1 MDYFFTII
9 VFLVIFS
16 VIVLVHEFGH
26 FIMAKRAGIRIDEF
40 GIGLPPRVFGKKVGE
55 TIYSVNWIPFG
66 GFVRMFGEDNS
77 DPKATRSSRS
87 FTAKPMRARA
97 KVIVA
102 GVAMNFLLAWF
113 LLFIG
118 FSFGMEPLLTPKD
131 VFPAVSKGQIVLD
144 AGAKVKSVVV
154 GSLADSAGFKEGDIV
169 YSVNGEAVT
178 SQLFAGILKDSK
190 AVYGVIRDGNVYEFK
205 INDSIDK
212 GSGIEFYNLTP
223 FPRVKFFELEKYTD
237 LYKVG
242 LRADDVIIKVNGEQ
256 VYTVEDFEKLIRGV
270 PLLEYEVYRDGLM
283 HKFII
288 ERSESRKVIV
298 SSVIPGSPAE
308 KAGIKNEDIILSV
321 NGKEMIDSMELIK
334 FVEDHQNEVIA
345 YNVLR
350 EGQRIFYEIKPENG
364 KIGVY
369 LSELMNYGIDQGVSV
384 YNVDL
389 LSSVI
394 EIKDEKYPFYISIY
408 KGFYETYRLSTL
420 TIDMFIGFVNGFLK
434 TGEIDDSVAG
444 PVGIAQMTHGF
455 MKEGA
460 ISLIRFMAL
469 LSLSLAAINILP
481 FPALDGG
488 RLLFI
493 LIELLLG
500 RKIPQKWEAKVHAL
514 GYVIILGL
522 ILVVTYSD
530 ILRLLGL

>member
-1 MDYFFTII
+1 
-9 VFLVIFS
+9 
-16 VIVLVHEFGH
+16 
-26 FIMAKRAGIRIDEF
+26 MAKRAGIRIDEF

-66 GFVRMFGEDNS
+66 GFVRMFGEDSS

-389 LSSVI
+389 LS
-394 EIKDEKYPFYISIY
+394 
-408 KGFYETYRLSTL
+408 
-420 TIDMFIGFVNGFLK
+420 
-434 TGEIDDSVAG
+434 
-444 PVGIAQMTHGF
+444 
-455 MKEGA
+455 
-460 ISLIRFMAL
+460 
-469 LSLSLAAINILP
+469 
-481 FPALDGG
+481 
-488 RLLFI
+488 
-493 LIELLLG
+493 
-500 RKIPQKWEAKVHAL
+500 
-514 GYVIILGL
+514 
-522 ILVVTYSD
+522 
-530 ILRLLGL
+530 

>member
-9 VFLVIFS
+9 VFLIIFS

-77 DPKATRSSRS
+77 DPKAAKSSRS
-87 FTAKPMRARA
+87 FTGKPMRARA
-97 KVIVA
+97 QVIIA
-102 GVAMNFLLAWF
+102 GVVMNFLLAWL
-113 LLFIG
+113 LLFVG

-131 VFPAVSKGQIVLD
+131 VFPAVSSGQIVLE
-144 AGAKVKSVVV
+144 AGAKVKSLAV
-154 GSLADSAGFKEGDIV
+154 GSSAENVGFKVGDIV
-169 YSVNGEAVT
+169 YSVNGEAMT
-178 SQLFAGILKDSK
+178 DLLFSKISKDPK
-190 AVYGVIRDGNVYEFK
+190 AVYGVIRDGNVYELV
-205 INDSIDK
+205 DT
-212 GSGIEFYNLTP
+212 GSGIEFYDLTP
-223 FPRVKFFELEKYTD
+223 FPRVKFFEVENYTD
-237 LYKVG
+237 LYKAG
-242 LRADDVIIKVNGEQ
+242 LRSDDVIIKVNGSQ
-256 VYTVEDFEKLIRGV
+256 VYTIEDFEKLIRGV
-270 PLLEYEVYRDGLM
+270 PSLEYEVYRDGMM

-288 ERSESRKVIV
+288 ERSESRKVII
-298 SSVIPGSPAE
+298 SSVIAGSPAE
-308 KAGIKNEDIILSV
+308 KAGIKSEDIILSV
-321 NGKEMIDSMELIK
+321 NGKEMIDSLELIK
-334 FVEDHQNEVIA
+334 FVEDHQNEVLV

-350 EGQRIFYEIKPENG
+350 DGQSVPYEIKPENG

-408 KGFYETYRLSTL
+408 KGLTETYRLSTL
-420 TIDMFIGFVNGFLK
+420 TIDMFIGFVDGFLK
-434 TGEIDDSVAG
+434 TGKIDDSVAG
-444 PVGIAQMTHGF
+444 PVGIAQMTHVF

-460 ISLIRFMAL
+460 ISIIRFMAL

-500 RKIPQKWEAKVHAL
+500 RKIPQRWESKVHAL
-514 GYVIILGL
+514 GYVLILGL
-522 ILVVTYSD
+522 ILMVTYSD